1 MKIIDYNKYECIK
14 TEQTKPENEKADKY
28 SKPSMQNCESENKIE
43 IENQINRLMFFVLYC
58 LFTEACNK

>member
-28 SKPSMQNCESENKIE
+28 SKPFEAELRKRKQN
-43 IENQINRLMFFVLYC
+43 
-58 LFTEACNK
+58 